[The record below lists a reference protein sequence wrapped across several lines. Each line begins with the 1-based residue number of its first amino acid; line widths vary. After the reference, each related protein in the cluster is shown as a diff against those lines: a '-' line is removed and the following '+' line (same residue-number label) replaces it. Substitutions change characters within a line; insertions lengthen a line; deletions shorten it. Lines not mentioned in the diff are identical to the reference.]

1 MSILIYLSDEVTYT
15 YQLKCLQNI
24 LQIYCII
31 DSRQLLEKGD
41 LVAQELVNSL
51 QVLEVTT
58 GAMAQE
64 LISLVGEYAP
74 LHLQPCVH

>member
-1 MSILIYLSDEVTYT
+1 MLTWHSYDVAYPI
-15 YQLKCLQNI
+15 QLKFLQNI
-24 LQIYCII
+24 LQIYCIV

-64 LISLVGEYAP
+64 LISLVGKYA
-74 LHLQPCVH
+74 LLCSQD

>member
-1 MSILIYLSDEVTYT
+1 M
-15 YQLKCLQNI
+15 LKCVQNI
-24 LQIYCII
+24 FEIYCII

-64 LISLVGEYAP
+64 LISLVSQYAIS
-74 LHLQPCVH
+74 

>member
-1 MSILIYLSDEVTYT
+1 MLANSNV
-15 YQLKCLQNI
+15 LQNI
-24 LQIYCII
+24 QLYGVV

-64 LISLVGEYAP
+64 LVSLVCEYALLYP
-74 LHLQPCVH
+74 QTCLHDLVK